1 MKIAAAIAPV
11 AAASRTAPA
20 FPPQS
25 SVTRST
31 RGDLRSRPKGFR
43 LLVQD
48 VNKTKMIKRRRK
60 TQLSE

>member
-1 MKIAAAIAPV
+1 MKIAAATAPV
-11 AAASRTAPA
+11 AAANQTAPA

-31 RGDLRSRPKGFR
+31 RGDLRSHPKGFR
-43 LLVQD
+43 LPVLD
-48 VNKTKMIKRRRK
+48 VNKRRMIKRRKK